1 MSDKHNEAAWGAT
14 QAAGQK
20 RGAYLSEV
28 SIAQSASGGKPPIE
42 SLLKASEVASVLG
55 ISKTAAYRLLG
66 REIPAVRFGATVRV
80 RLADLNAFIERSVQG
95 GDHA

>member
-1 MSDKHNEAAWGAT
+1 MN
-14 QAAGQK
+14 
-20 RGAYLSEV
+20 
-28 SIAQSASGGKPPIE
+28 KPPIE

-80 RLADLNAFIERSVQG
+80 RACDLEAFIQRSVQAVTHG
-95 GDHA
+95 QP